1 MSRASDDGRVPARDR
16 RRPSLDGP
24 SVVAFTTEDDH
35 HAEVRHA
42 AGVHAKAH
50 GCSLILYA
58 ADVASLWSEPMPNQW
73 ASEGEAERFGD
84 RLSPKDLE
92 LLGRSAIARQVRE
105 SRRVGAKAS
114 ASLPKDKGIEALA
127 AYAAAQGA
135 HIVFVPES
143 MAAID
148 ELRPLLA
155 GAGGGK
161 EAPRVAVELQVVV
174 RLPDSTR
181 HVSESGDPAADPT

>member
-1 MSRASDDGRVPARDR
+1 M
-16 RRPSLDGP
+16 
-24 SVVAFTTEDDH
+24 VAFTTEDDH

-42 AGVHAKAH
+42 AEVHATAH

-58 ADVASLWSEPMPNQW
+58 ADVASMWSEPIPNQW

-148 ELRPLLA
+148 ELRPLLTRA
-155 GAGGGK
+155 EGGK
-161 EAPRVAVELQVVV
+161 DAPRVAVELQVVV
-174 RLPDSTR
+174 RLPGATG
-181 HVSESGDPAADPT
+181 HVSASEDPLADPT